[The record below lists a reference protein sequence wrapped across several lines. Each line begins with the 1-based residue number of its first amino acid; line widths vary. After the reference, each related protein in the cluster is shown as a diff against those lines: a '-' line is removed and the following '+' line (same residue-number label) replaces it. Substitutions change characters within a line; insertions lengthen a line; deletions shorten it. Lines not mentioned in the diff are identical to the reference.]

1 MPRHG
6 VFNANQV
13 KLAYR
18 HLLARARWCAA
29 LLFLMGATPAFG
41 SGTFGG
47 SLDIT
52 SDYLVR
58 GVSRTDHEAA
68 LQLDLHY
75 LHSSGFFGGLFASN
89 SRIDPYEPRDAELS
103 AFIGYAFHPNDDWR
117 ARVLYTHYAYPFNHG
132 GPEYDYDE
140 LNAEIAY
147 QGWLEFSVVYSPNA
161 PRYVPA
167 PYRELYGV
175 SEQAAEVNLQH
186 PVYRTLSLIGGAGYA
201 YLHGPEPHGYVYYSL
216 GAAYELGAFSLSL
229 SYVDTTAGAKAL
241 FYNGAASHR
250 VVGTVIWR
258 F

>member
-1 MPRHG
+1 MQRHG
-6 VFNANQV
+6 VLNANQDQ
-13 KLAYR
+13 LAVR
-18 HLLARARWCAA
+18 NWCAHLRWCAA
-29 LLFLMGATPAFG
+29 LLFLSGAPRIFAA
-41 SGTFGG
+41 GTFGG
-47 SLDIT
+47 SLDVS

-58 GVSRTDHEAA
+58 GISRTDHEAA
-68 LQLDLHY
+68 LQLDVHY

-89 SRIDPYEPRDAELS
+89 SRINPYEPRDAELS
-103 AFIGYAFHPNDDWR
+103 AFLGYAFHPNDDWR

-147 QGWLEFSVVYSPNA
+147 QGWLEFSVLYSPNA

-175 SEQAAEVNLQH
+175 SEQAGEVNLQH
-186 PVYRTLSLIGGAGYA
+186 AVYRTLSVIGGAGYA
-201 YLHGPEPHGYVYYSL
+201 YLHGPEPHGYVYYSA
-216 GAAYELGAFSLSL
+216 GAAYDWGPFSLSV

-241 FYNGAASHR
+241 FYKEAASHR
-250 VVGTVIWR
+250 VVGTLIWR

>member
-6 VFNANQV
+6 VFNANPDQSTV
-13 KLAYR
+13 RSRPPRL
-18 HLLARARWCAA
+18 RWCGA
-29 LLFLMGATPAFG
+29 LLFLSCASRVLAA
-41 SGTFGG
+41 GTFGG
-47 SLDIT
+47 SVDVT

-58 GVSRTDHEAA
+58 GISRTDQEAA

-75 LHSSGFFGGLFASN
+75 SHSSGLFAGVFASN
-89 SRIDPYEPRDAELS
+89 SRIDPYEPRDMELS
-103 AFIGYAFHPNDDWR
+103 AFVGFAFHPNDDWR
-117 ARVLYTHYAYPFNHG
+117 ARALYTHYAYPFNHG

-140 LNAEIAY
+140 LNLELAY
-147 QGWLEFSVVYSPNA
+147 QSWLEFSVVYSPNS

-186 PVYRTLSLIGGAGYA
+186 PVYRTLSLTGGVGYA
-201 YLHGPEPHGYVYYSL
+201 YLHGPEPRGYVYYSA
-216 GAAYELGAFSLSL
+216 GAAYDIGAFSLSL
-229 SYVDTTAGAKAL
+229 SYVDTSAGAKAL
-241 FYNGAASHR
+241 FYNEAASHR